1 MKAPYGICLYEALFL
16 LAVDEEMCPG
26 KKKSF
31 QRVILS
37 ARTCARRLQELE
49 GGGWILT
56 PQIARKII
64 LFLRIVVDER
74 GEITV
79 TAQLRYYKVVQIW
92 PGLIC
97 V

>member
-37 ARTCARRLQELE
+37 ARTCTRRLQEL
-49 GGGWILT
+49 GGGGGMNFNTSNCTQNHFI
-56 PQIARKII
+56 PAHRS
-64 LFLRIVVDER
+64 
-74 GEITV
+74 G
-79 TAQLRYYKVVQIW
+79 
-92 PGLIC
+92 
-97 V
+97 

>member
-37 ARTCARRLQELE
+37 ARTCTRRLQEL
-49 GGGWILT
+49 GGGG
-56 PQIARKII
+56 
-64 LFLRIVVDER
+64 DEF
-74 GEITV
+74 
-79 TAQLRYYKVVQIW
+79 
-92 PGLIC
+92 
-97 V
+97 